1 VARGRGISKAEE
13 AEVGF
18 FPAHPVPDC
27 DYLLSR
33 AEAELSMAEAA
44 TNARAAEIH
53 HALASAY
60 LGRIFDEDGERQ
72 PDVWKW
78 LRAEREKRQALRSI
92 FESKIASSES
102 LTEADRDLSK
112 LLDRL
117 GDVLERLD

>member
-1 VARGRGISKAEE
+1 
-13 AEVGF
+13 VGF

-44 TNARAAEIH
+44 ANPRVAEIH

-60 LGRIFDEDGERQ
+60 LGKIFDEDGERQ

-92 FESKIASSES
+92 FESKVARSEPV
-102 LTEADRDLSK
+102 TADDRDLSQ

-117 GDVLERLD
+117 GAALEKLD